1 MSASC
6 LMTQFLIMKT
16 TTTTTATATTT
27 KNVCVTR
34 SCSEHA
40 LNMLK
45 G

>member
-16 TTTTTATATTT
+16 TTTTATATTT

-34 SCSEHA
+34 PCS
-40 LNMLK
+40 
-45 G
+45 

>member
-27 KNVCVTR
+27 KSVWVTR
-34 SCSEHA
+34 PCSEHVH
-40 LNMLK
+40 NILK